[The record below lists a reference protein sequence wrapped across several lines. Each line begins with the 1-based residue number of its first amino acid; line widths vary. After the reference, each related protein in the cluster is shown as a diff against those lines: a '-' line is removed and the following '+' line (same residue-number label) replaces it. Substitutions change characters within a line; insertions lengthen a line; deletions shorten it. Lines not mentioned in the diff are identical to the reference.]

1 MVAKVNTRS
10 SLESVLVQG
19 GPSAGASPKPA
30 ARQRATTAG
39 ARAELARDNALA
51 ARAREAAA
59 QAPANRA
66 GRVGGVPMGPWSL
79 TGSPVHAAAERT
91 KAASH
96 PNPRPAGE
104 GEAASRS
111 ARPGT
116 SSRLAFDQPER
127 AGLSGETGADGRP
140 NAQPEAGVSR
150 HGLQALLRRPS
161 WDIAPP
167 KSLRREGSNDAEFV
181 QALNEMLRPHRSAPF
196 YGPTPEPR
204 AANEMGWVRLSSGEV
219 LEVPLYYT
227 QVRGRELIVNS
238 YRFPTPI
245 PLSSIEA
252 IQVGELAPAGSPTFE
267 AAAKLRRAIFEQPE
281 AAARLISDQQTARNL
296 FVGRVRLADFGQLIR
311 RDAREL
317 PAETGWL
324 YLSELP
330 KAACDRLVRALFRQ
344 FPGLYRQLPEEFQ
357 LEPSLFR
364 ASLEEGVPAE
374 GHMQRLEK
382 MLERS
387 SADAG
392 ARVPGP
398 STGLQGPLDFEKL
411 KTLMRMEVVRRA
423 PSEIH
428 QIPIEERTLALWKT
442 AAAADPA
449 ILEQA
454 PLEVRDDREVVK
466 RALRLDGSALAYASE
481 RLRADPE
488 VVGWAMDR
496 DPSAYH
502 YALPPLQL
510 PKDEHARSSI
520 REDLDRGRASEAE
533 AAAAE
538 LVGPPGTARRE
549 LYLRFVREA
558 WLPVDD
564 GVLLIDRDVVLA
576 AASNPRNDDQIRS
589 YWYKLYDRLSAD
601 PSFVDDLAA
610 SAPGWA
616 FALRNLIRPATAE
629 RLARERLVTTVFHHV
644 RRDSPSPRNLLLQ
657 PNIDPRWRVP
667 PERWAALASA
677 NPAPFVHAF
686 SSHDLRGEE
695 RQALASAFLAALRE
709 DHSLFSELP
718 STFRRDIA
726 FLASAIRAAPRLL
739 STLRDGQRAEI
750 AARFGSD
757 LAYAEDF
764 ERRLGELNLRELRRF
779 DGHDRLLYR
788 VVADRTS
795 PAHDTRPVVV
805 VAMAREDHNGA
816 FTGITRNLAGLGE
829 QFRLALYEASS
840 VEELGASIAEATRRQ
855 PAEVVIIGGHGTQS
869 SLRLGSKSEVDG
881 LLEVG
886 ALTRLRSFG
895 LQGAVAHGGE
905 VSLVSCSSGV
915 GEEMVKN
922 TTNMV
927 ADLWP
932 QASVSG
938 LTGNYG
944 GVLEF
949 DGQGRFQQYQAS
961 DYQLSK
967 YGRKMP
973 AYRVPARI
981 EST

>member
-1 MVAKVNTRS
+1 
-10 SLESVLVQG
+10 
-19 GPSAGASPKPA
+19 
-30 ARQRATTAG
+30 
-39 ARAELARDNALA
+39 
-51 ARAREAAA
+51 
-59 QAPANRA
+59 
-66 GRVGGVPMGPWSL
+66 
-79 TGSPVHAAAERT
+79 
-91 KAASH
+91 
-96 PNPRPAGE
+96 
-104 GEAASRS
+104 
-111 ARPGT
+111 
-116 SSRLAFDQPER
+116 
-127 AGLSGETGADGRP
+127 
-140 NAQPEAGVSR
+140 VSR

-161 WDIAPP
+161 WDIATP
-167 KSLRREGSNDAEFV
+167 KSLRREGGNDAEF
-181 QALNEMLRPHRSAPF
+181 AKAFNEMVRSHGSAPF
-196 YGPTPEPR
+196 YGPNPKPR
-204 AANEMGWVRLSSGEV
+204 ATNEMGWVHLSSGEV
-219 LEVPLYYT
+219 LEVPLYFT
-227 QVRGRELIVNS
+227 QARGRELIVKS

-252 IQVGELAPAGSPTFE
+252 IQVGEPAPAGSPTFE

-281 AAARLISDQQTARNL
+281 VAARLIRDQQTARDL
-296 FVGRVRLADFGQLIR
+296 FVGRVRLADFGQMAR
-311 RDAREL
+311 HDARDL
-317 PAETGWL
+317 PAEMGWL

-374 GHMQRLEK
+374 GHMRRLEK
-382 MLERS
+382 MLERP

-392 ARVPGP
+392 DRVPGP
-398 STGLQGPLDFEKL
+398 STGLQGSLDSEKL

-423 PSEIH
+423 PSEFH

-449 ILEQA
+449 ILNQA

-466 RALRLDGSALAYASE
+466 RALRLDGDALAYASE

-488 VVGWAMDR
+488 VVDWAMDR
-496 DPSAYH
+496 EPSAYLH
-502 YALPPLQL
+502 ALPPLRL
-510 PKDEHARSSI
+510 PEDEDARSSI
-520 REDLDRGRASEAE
+520 REALDRGRVSEAE

-558 WLPVDD
+558 WLPVGDS
-564 GVLLIDRDVVLA
+564 VLLMDRDVVLA
-576 AASNPRNDDQIRS
+576 AASNPRNDEQIGYDWDR
-589 YWYKLYDRLSAD
+589 LCDRLSAD

-610 SAPGWA
+610 SAPRWA
-616 FALRNLIRPATAE
+616 MTLPRNLIRPEIAE
-629 RLARERLVTTVFHHV
+629 SLARERLVTRTFYDH
-644 RRDSPSPRNLLLQ
+644 RRGSRSPRNLLLE
-657 PNIDPRWRVP
+657 PSIDPRRRVP
-667 PERWAALASA
+667 PERWGALASA
-677 NPAPFVHAF
+677 NPGPFVHAF
-686 SSHDLRGEE
+686 SSYDIRGEE

-709 DHSLFSELP
+709 DHSLLSGLP
-718 STFRRDIA
+718 STFRGNIA

-739 STLRDGQRAEI
+739 STLRDDQRAKI
-750 AARFGSD
+750 AASFGSD

-764 ERRLGELNLRELRRF
+764 ERRLGELNLRELGRF

-805 VAMAREDHNGA
+805 VAMARDDHNGA
-816 FTGITRNLAGLGE
+816 FTGITRDLAGLGE
-829 QFRLALYEASS
+829 QFRLALYEAST

-855 PAEVVIIGGHGTQS
+855 PAEVVIIGGHGTQR
-869 SLRLGSKSEVDG
+869 SLRLGSTSEVDG

-895 LQGAVAHGGE
+895 LQRAVAHGGE
-905 VSLVSCSSGV
+905 VSLVSCDSGV
-915 GEEMVKN
+915 GEELVRN

-938 LTGNYG
+938 LTGSYG
-944 GVLEF
+944 GVLKF
-949 DGQGRFQQYQAS
+949 DDQGRFHEYQAS
-961 DYQLSK
+961 QR
-967 YGRKMP
+967 GRKMP

-981 EST
+981 DGT